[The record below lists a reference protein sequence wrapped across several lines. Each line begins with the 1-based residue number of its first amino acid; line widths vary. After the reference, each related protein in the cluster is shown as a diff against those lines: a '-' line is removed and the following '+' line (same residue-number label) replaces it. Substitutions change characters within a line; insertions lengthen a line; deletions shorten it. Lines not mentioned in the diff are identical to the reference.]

1 MFKQIKYPYLRT
13 MKIEAAIKQS
23 KPMQP
28 IQKAIVN
35 LMYTY
40 YWHMERSAALFKPFD
55 LTSQQ
60 FNVLRILRGKHP
72 EALTVGE
79 VKSVMLD
86 KNPDLTRLADRLA
99 QKGLIERTL
108 NPDCRR
114 EVLLLITDKG
124 MELLDRM
131 EVEIEAAKAQWQNLS
146 DEEALLLSDLLDKLR
161 G

>member
-1 MFKQIKYPYLRT
+1 
-13 MKIEAAIKQS
+13 MKIEAAIKQT

-28 IQKAIVN
+28 IQKVIVN

-40 YWHMERSAALFKPFD
+40 YWHMEQTAALFKPFG
-55 LTSQQ
+55 LTHQQ

-99 QKGLIERTL
+99 QKDLIERTT

-114 EVLLLITDKG
+114 EVLLTITEKG

-131 EVEIEAAKAQWQNLS
+131 EIEIEKAKVQWQNLS

>member
-1 MFKQIKYPYLRT
+1 
-13 MKIEAAIKQS
+13 MKIEAAIKQK

-40 YWHMERSAALFKPFD
+40 HWHMERTAAVFKPFD
-55 LTSQQ
+55 LTPQQ
-60 FNVLRILRGKHP
+60 YNVLRILRGKHP
-72 EALTVGE
+72 EAVTVGE

-86 KNPDLTRLADRLA
+86 KNPDLTRLGDRLA
-99 QKGLIERTL
+99 QKGLIERTM
-108 NPDCRR
+108 NPDSRR
-114 EVLLLITDKG
+114 EVLLIITTKG
-124 MELLDRM
+124 VELLER
-131 EVEIEAAKAQWQNLS
+131 IETVMKKSQPEWQTLA